1 MKGKRQIMA
10 IDRRI
15 LRVRLRDVFRAVA
28 DLVLP
33 RVCVVCGR
41 RLILREDHICM
52 CCQADLPQ
60 TWYWT
65 LRHNPMSDRF
75 NEHIQRLLERQ
86 DAAAAGTGPGPGDS
100 DAAVAAAAGSVGM
113 AESAPVPCPG
123 SAYEPF
129 SPAAALFFYS
139 GGYRNITRALKYHR
153 NIAAGA
159 HFAHLL
165 GRRLASSPL
174 FSSTA
179 TSSSSFPVPTPLF
192 SLPDISP
199 DPKSSSSEP
208 SVHADSS
215 PLLKSAD
222 SGNRSA
228 EPPVPFLKSVDSG
241 NRSAEPLVP
250 FLKSADSGNR
260 SAEPPVPFLKSADSG
275 NRSAETPM
283 PFLES
288 VDSGNLSAET
298 PVPFLKSVD
307 SGNRSAETPVPS
319 LKQEQ
324 NRDSTPENAVPSLK
338 QGQIRDGTPEN
349 AFPSLKPSHFRDGAP
364 PVDLVVP
371 VPLHWTRRC
380 SRGYNQAEVIAR
392 GVASEL
398 AVPACCRLLVRTRR
412 TRSQTRLNADARA
425 ANVASAFAVRPRA
438 LHLLARTFSLPTPSS
453 GAPLSEGGT
462 PAPSS
467 WEYLSESSAPAP
479 SSRDH
484 LSESSASPPSSWD
497 HLSESSA
504 SPPSSRDHLSE
515 SSAPAPSSRDRFPV
529 SSTLAPPATG
539 AHRPLRHILLVD
551 DVYTTGATLLACHR
565 ALRRALGPGVV
576 ISIATLAVAG
586 R

>member
-241 NRSAEPLVP
+241 NRSAEPRVP
-250 FLKSADSGNR
+250 FLKSEDYGNR
-260 SAEPPVPFLKSADSG
+260 SAEPPVP
-275 NRSAETPM
+275 
-283 PFLES
+283 
-288 VDSGNLSAET
+288 
-298 PVPFLKSVD
+298 
-307 SGNRSAETPVPS
+307 
-319 LKQEQ
+319 
-324 NRDSTPENAVPSLK
+324 
-338 QGQIRDGTPEN
+338 
-349 AFPSLKPSHFRDGAP
+349 
-364 PVDLVVP
+364 
-371 VPLHWTRRC
+371 
-380 SRGYNQAEVIAR
+380 
-392 GVASEL
+392 
-398 AVPACCRLLVRTRR
+398 
-412 TRSQTRLNADARA
+412 
-425 ANVASAFAVRPRA
+425 
-438 LHLLARTFSLPTPSS
+438 
-453 GAPLSEGGT
+453 
-462 PAPSS
+462 
-467 WEYLSESSAPAP
+467 
-479 SSRDH
+479 
-484 LSESSASPPSSWD
+484 
-497 HLSESSA
+497 
-504 SPPSSRDHLSE
+504 
-515 SSAPAPSSRDRFPV
+515 
-529 SSTLAPPATG
+529 
-539 AHRPLRHILLVD
+539 
-551 DVYTTGATLLACHR
+551 
-565 ALRRALGPGVV
+565 
-576 ISIATLAVAG
+576 
-586 R
+586 

>member
-1 MKGKRQIMA
+1 MA

-52 CCQADLPQ
+52 CCEADLPQ

-75 NEHIQRLLERQ
+75 NERIQRLLEQQ

-100 DAAVAAAAGSVGM
+100 DAAVAAAAGPVGI
-113 AESAPVPCPG
+113 AESAAVAGPG

-153 NIAAGA
+153 NFAAGA

-179 TSSSSFPVPTPLF
+179 TSSSSFPVPSPLF

-199 DPKSSSSEP
+199 DPKSRSSEP

-215 PLLKSAD
+215 
-222 SGNRSA
+222 
-228 EPPVPFLKSVDSG
+228 
-241 NRSAEPLVP
+241 P

-260 SAEPPVPFLKSADSG
+260 SAETPVPFLKSADSG
-275 NRSAETPM
+275 NRSAE
-283 PFLES
+283 
-288 VDSGNLSAET
+288 
-298 PVPFLKSVD
+298 K
-307 SGNRSAETPVPS
+307 PVPS

-324 NRDSTPENAVPSLK
+324 IRDSTPENAL
-338 QGQIRDGTPEN
+338 
-349 AFPSLKPSHFRDGAP
+349 PSLKPSHFRDGAP

-371 VPLHWTRRC
+371 VPLHWTRRW
-380 SRGYNQAEVIAR
+380 SRGYNQAEIIAR

-412 TRSQTRLNADARA
+412 TRSQTRLDADSRA
-425 ANVASAFAVRPRA
+425 ANVASAFAIRPRA
-438 LHLLARTFSLPTPSS
+438 LRHLARTFSLPTPPS
-453 GAPLSEGGT
+453 GAPLPESIAPAPPSPAPLSEGGT
-462 PAPSS
+462 PAP
-467 WEYLSESSAPAP
+467 PA
-479 SSRDH
+479 
-484 LSESSASPPSSWD
+484 A
-497 HLSESSA
+497 
-504 SPPSSRDHLSE
+504 
-515 SSAPAPSSRDRFPV
+515 
-529 SSTLAPPATG
+529 G
-539 AHRPLRHILLVD
+539 ARRPLRHILLVD